1 MRSRVAFLLLVL
13 VAGVAHAGET
23 VTVAVASNFKSTA
36 TQVANRFLERTGHAV
51 QLSAGSTGKLYTQI
65 VHGAP
70 FAVYL
75 AADAERPALLEETG
89 FAVPG
94 SRFTYAIGSLVIF
107 SSDVEDCLAALQD
120 PAAGYVALGNPA
132 TSPYGA
138 AAQQYLEDAGL
149 WDQVSARAV
158 YGENVTQAWQFAFTG
173 NAVIGFAARAQL
185 HAWPREPRCAY
196 DVPTRAHDPLEQ
208 QAVLLDAENQAARAF
223 LEFLR
228 SAEGRAII
236 EQDGY
241 RVPR

>member
-138 AAQQYLEDAGL
+138 AAQQYLEDVGL
-149 WDQVSARAV
+149 WDQVSRGIWRERYAGLAVCLHRQRGDWIRGARA
-158 YGENVTQAWQFAFTG
+158 
-173 NAVIGFAARAQL
+173 AARLA
-185 HAWPREPRCAY
+185 PRAPVRLRCP
-196 DVPTRAHDPLEQ
+196 DTRA
-208 QAVLLDAENQAARAF
+208 
-223 LEFLR
+223 
-228 SAEGRAII
+228 
-236 EQDGY
+236 
-241 RVPR
+241 